1 MPVSALRVSGCLMSD
16 TSWWAKIMAMI
27 STTRE
32 IAERIGLPPGMKSPR
47 APQRKT
53 APFTRAMGYPCPCAS
68 HVFEML

>member
-1 MPVSALRVSGCLMSD
+1 VGEDHGDDLDHARD
-16 TSWWAKIMAMI
+16 
-27 STTRE
+27 
-32 IAERIGLPPGMKSPR
+32 AERIGLPPGMKSPH